1 MYPNTTI
8 ELCYVIG
15 ASISTQS
22 ATAAN
27 IVTGGMDETEKC
39 KLFRNFHLKK
49 AKGKLTRS
57 IWTSHRF
64 EQRRKIIFIFILTF
78 RVRAEAERSRS
89 GQRTQAK
96 IKRCFAKLI
105 ISNQYNFVFRR
116 TNIHIIIFIVPE
128 IKWSFIKEASLVDK
142 KIYQQLDK
150 SDIWVRKQKLEEL
163 QAKAK
168 DMDEY
173 ARKLMWKILVPADE
187 VIALSQ
193 KKVRGVGFVKMFGK
207 KNLDSFF
214 GKSKNCKTMFCCT
227 SF

>member
-1 MYPNTTI
+1 M
-8 ELCYVIG
+8 
-15 ASISTQS
+15 
-22 ATAAN
+22 
-27 IVTGGMDETEKC
+27 
-39 KLFRNFHLKK
+39 
-49 AKGKLTRS
+49 
-57 IWTSHRF
+57 
-64 EQRRKIIFIFILTF
+64 
-78 RVRAEAERSRS
+78 
-89 GQRTQAK
+89 
-96 IKRCFAKLI
+96 
-105 ISNQYNFVFRR
+105 
-116 TNIHIIIFIVPE
+116 
-128 IKWSFIKEASLVDK
+128 
-142 KIYQQLDK
+142 
-150 SDIWVRKQKLEEL
+150 RKQKLEEL